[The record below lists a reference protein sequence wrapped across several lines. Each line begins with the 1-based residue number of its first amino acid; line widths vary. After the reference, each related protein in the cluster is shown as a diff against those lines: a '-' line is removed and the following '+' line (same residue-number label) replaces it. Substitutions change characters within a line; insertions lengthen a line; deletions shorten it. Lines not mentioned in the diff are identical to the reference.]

1 MYKIYWETNMQQ
13 LIELIFH
20 HQYPG
25 IHNYKLLNM
34 HRIFYEVGVNI
45 KDCIKIPIFENTY
58 IYPFIY
64 SLLDIF
70 SYD

>member
-1 MYKIYWETNMQQ
+1 MQQ

-45 KDCIKIPIFENTY
+45 KDGIKIPISENIY

-64 SLLDIF
+64 RLLDIF